1 MFLLIFFTC
10 CFFKV
15 CKILL
20 DSKASPSVHTD
31 AGNTPLHYFVR
42 TSVLSILNHPQYESV
57 LDKLTTQ
64 TSATFKNKQGEC
76 ALHFAAMSGNT
87 AAIRLL
93 VVTKKVDVNTTNK
106 YDRHRVFI
114 VFKI

>member
-1 MFLLIFFTC
+1 MLI
-10 CFFKV
+10 KV

-20 DSKASPSVHTD
+20 DSEANPNIHTD

-42 TSVLSILNHPQYESV
+42 TSVLSILNHPQYELV
-57 LDKLTTQ
+57 LDKLTSNI
-64 TSATFKNKQGEC
+64 SATFKNKQGEC

-106 YDRHRVFI
+106 YERNRRIMEFV
-114 VFKI
+114 